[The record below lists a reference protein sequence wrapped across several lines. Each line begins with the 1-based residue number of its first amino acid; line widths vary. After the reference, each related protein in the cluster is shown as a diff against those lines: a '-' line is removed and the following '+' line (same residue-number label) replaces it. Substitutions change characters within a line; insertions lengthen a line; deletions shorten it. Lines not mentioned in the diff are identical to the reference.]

1 MADTLSP
8 MDRKD
13 GNSRLD
19 GPPPLPSEAKRKAP
33 SSWMDQK
40 GGDPNDIGLGRDAG
54 SPMIQIM
61 GLSAQMQG
69 IIQKASA
76 LNPEQAD
83 VWATIL
89 NASNQAFGQALAT
102 TAPSAQGVAPPPG
115 GPPSGPPGMAPPQGM
130 PMPPMGGGP
139 PPGQPGM

>member
-1 MADTLSP
+1 
-8 MDRKD
+8 MDQKS
-13 GNSRLD
+13 GNSRLN

-40 GGDPNDIGLGRDAG
+40 QGDAGMGLGADAG

-61 GLSAQMQG
+61 GLSAQMQA

-89 NASNQAFGQALAT
+89 NATNQAFGQALAAQA
-102 TAPSAQGVAPPPG
+102 APQGMAPPPG
-115 GPPSGPPGMAPPQGM
+115 GPPQGPGMAPPQGM
-130 PMPPMGGGP
+130 PMPPMGG
-139 PPGQPGM
+139 QPGM